1 MNFVILNENEF
12 NKFSRNYKDKC
23 YLQSINVAELRKKQG
38 WKAHYVGVKEND
50 KVIAASLLLSKKR
63 HIKDEFY
70 AIRGP
75 LVDFKNDKLLTFFI
89 NNIKTYI
96 KENNGYFLRIDPYVE
111 ARSLDKD
118 GKETNEFDNTIIK
131 ENLKKLGFKEVIAKE
146 MDDTIQAKFMYVI
159 DLNDSLESTM
169 KDMDSKTRQ
178 MIRKNEKMGIVI
190 KKGTRDDIPIFND
203 IMKHTSERRHFID
216 RGLNFYRDMYD
227 CLSKDNMISFV
238 FAELD
243 INLALKNIELERK
256 DIEKSRL
263 EREKN
268 RSNGKCNE
276 KKAAIKEKEEEVTLT
291 RLNKKEKELNELR
304 KNHGEKI
311 TLGGILYIIYE
322 NEVASLFGGSY
333 SEFKEYQPFYTIH
346 YEMIKYAISNNY
358 KRYNFYAINNHLDKD
373 DEQYGIYSF
382 KRGFGGHVMELLGE
396 FILPIDKILYNS
408 TNAISNLKHKIKK

>member
-1 MNFVILNENEF
+1 MFFLISAFKIIFLLGFLIAIHETGHFLVAKLCGVRVNEF
-12 NKFSRNYKDKC
+12 
-23 YLQSINVAELRKKQG
+23 
-38 WKAHYVGVKEND
+38 
-50 KVIAASLLLSKKR
+50 
-63 HIKDEFY
+63 
-70 AIRGP
+70 AIGFGP
-75 LVDFKNDKLLTFFI
+75 EIFH
-89 NNIKTYI
+89 
-96 KENNGYFLRIDPYVE
+96 
-111 ARSLDKD
+111 KD

-304 KNHGEKI
+304 KKHGEKI
-311 TLGGILYIIYE
+311 TLGGILYIIY
-322 NEVASLFGGSY
+322 V
-333 SEFKEYQPFYTIH
+333 
-346 YEMIKYAISNNY
+346 
-358 KRYNFYAINNHLDKD
+358 
-373 DEQYGIYSF
+373 
-382 KRGFGGHVMELLGE
+382 
-396 FILPIDKILYNS
+396 
-408 TNAISNLKHKIKK
+408 

>member
-118 GKETNEFDNTIIK
+118 GRETNEFDNTIIK

-146 MDDTIQAKFMYVI
+146 MGDTIQAKFMYVI

-276 KKAAIKEKEEEVTLT
+276 KKAAIKEKEEEATLT

-382 KRGFGGHVMELLGE
+382 KRGFGGHVMESLGE
-396 FILPIDKILYNS
+396 LILPIDKILYS
-408 TNAISNLKHKIKK
+408 ISPKKYALIKLTVE

>member
-89 NNIKTYI
+89 NSIKTYI

-276 KKAAIKEKEEEVTLT
+276 KKL
-291 RLNKKEKELNELR
+291 LLKK
-304 KNHGEKI
+304 
-311 TLGGILYIIYE
+311 
-322 NEVASLFGGSY
+322 
-333 SEFKEYQPFYTIH
+333 
-346 YEMIKYAISNNY
+346 
-358 KRYNFYAINNHLDKD
+358 
-373 DEQYGIYSF
+373 
-382 KRGFGGHVMELLGE
+382 
-396 FILPIDKILYNS
+396 
-408 TNAISNLKHKIKK
+408 KKKKSP